1 MALSRMPMM
10 AANAKP
16 ERCME
21 PIAMESLAPY
31 FFHTYGDDE
40 DKCSNDN
47 VSHLHKVD
55 VCFHYVADTD
65 RGNHAVEDE

>member
-31 FFHTYGDDE
+31 FTPMAMTRISAAMIMFRISIKSMFASTMLRIPTE
-40 DKCSNDN
+40 
-47 VSHLHKVD
+47 
-55 VCFHYVADTD
+55 
-65 RGNHAVEDE
+65 EIMP